1 MDTQLIAQLGDELYD
16 ALKACKPI
24 VPFTDRYQDI
34 SIDDA
39 YNIQQRMIERRTSA
53 GEKITGK

>member
-24 VPFTDRYQDI
+24 VPFTDRYKDI
-34 SIDDA
+34 SIDEIRFKYMFRIA
-39 YNIQQRMIERRTSA
+39 
-53 GEKITGK
+53 